1 LRSLTRFHFWAASPL
16 SRESFPDNFLAKLHS
31 LDMEADSPLWGL
43 HWRADTIFIVATVT
57 VGLFTD
63 LFLYGLGVPI
73 LPFML
78 RNRVD
83 VPKEMVQS
91 YISAMLTA
99 SAGASVVFSS
109 SAGIIADKAKTRKA
123 PFLSV

>member
-1 LRSLTRFHFWAASPL
+1 
-16 SRESFPDNFLAKLHS
+16 
-31 LDMEADSPLWGL
+31 MEVDSPLWGL
-43 HWRADTIFIVATVT
+43 HWRADTVFIVATVT

-83 VPKEMVQS
+83 VPEEMVQS
-91 YISAMLTA
+91 YVSAMLPA

-109 SAGIIADKAKTRKA
+109 PAGIIADKAKTRQV